1 MKALKL
7 TALLLGGIAVAA
19 VQPLAA
25 RNAVSSA
32 PSAAR
37 PWMNTSLSPDKRAD
51 LILAQMT
58 LDEKVALLHGLMG
71 MSFGTGTPPAGA
83 IGSAG
88 YVPGNERLGIPALQE
103 SDASLGVTNPMMVRG
118 PGDMSTALPSG
129 LLLASTFDPALAFAR
144 GKMIGEEARAK
155 TINVQLAGGVD
166 LARDPLNGRNF
177 EYAGE
182 DPLLAGIMAGESVR
196 GIQSEGVISTVKHY
210 ALNDQEHNRM
220 TVDSVID
227 PAAARE
233 SDLLAFEIAIERGK
247 PGSVMCSYN
256 LVNGTYGCQDSWLLN
271 KVLKSDWAYPGFVMS
286 DWGAVHGIE
295 AFTAGL
301 DQQSAANID
310 KKPWFDGPLKA
321 GVADKSIPQARVN
334 DAAHR
339 VLREMFAAGLFDRAP
354 VKQKIDFSAHADVA
368 QREAEAGIV
377 LLKNRKGLLPLAASA
392 KRIAVIGAHADAGV
406 PSGTGSS
413 QVTNPY
419 HEPGTRIRTVPL
431 GGEGLMGSWAN
442 VVFDPSSP
450 LAALRARFRNAKVT
464 YDNGAWP
471 AAAAAAA
478 RDADVAIVFAYQPSG
493 EGDDVPDMSLPFGQD
508 ELIEAVAAAN
518 PNTIVVLE
526 TGNPIK
532 VPWADKVGAI
542 VEAWYSGQRG
552 GEAIARVLTGEVNP
566 SGRLPVSWP
575 ADERQLPRPV
585 IPGTGAGPND
595 PVKVDYNIEGADVG
609 YRWYARQG
617 TTPQYWFG
625 RGLSY
630 TTFGYQDL
638 KVTGGRNVTASVT
651 VTNTGSVA
659 GKDVVQ
665 LYLTARPDGPRRR
678 LLAFQKVSLAPGE
691 SRTVTLTADPRL
703 LADFDTR
710 KNSWMIAPGVYQVG
724 IGTDAGT
731 MAVAGRTI
739 LKAQSLKP

>member
-1 MKALKL
+1 
-7 TALLLGGIAVAA
+7 
-19 VQPLAA
+19 
-25 RNAVSSA
+25 
-32 PSAAR
+32 
-37 PWMNTSLSPDKRAD
+37 
-51 LILAQMT
+51 
-58 LDEKVALLHGLMG
+58 
-71 MSFGTGTPPAGA
+71 
-83 IGSAG
+83 
-88 YVPGNERLGIPALQE
+88 
-103 SDASLGVTNPMMVRG
+103 
-118 PGDMSTALPSG
+118 
-129 LLLASTFDPALAFAR
+129 
-144 GKMIGEEARAK
+144 
-155 TINVQLAGGVD
+155 
-166 LARDPLNGRNF
+166 
-177 EYAGE
+177 
-182 DPLLAGIMAGESVR
+182 
-196 GIQSEGVISTVKHY
+196 
-210 ALNDQEHNRM
+210 
-220 TVDSVID
+220 
-227 PAAARE
+227 
-233 SDLLAFEIAIERGK
+233 
-247 PGSVMCSYN
+247 
-256 LVNGTYGCQDSWLLN
+256 
-271 KVLKSDWAYPGFVMS
+271 
-286 DWGAVHGIE
+286 
-295 AFTAGL
+295 
-301 DQQSAANID
+301 
-310 KKPWFDGPLKA
+310 
-321 GVADKSIPQARVN
+321 
-334 DAAHR
+334 
-339 VLREMFAAGLFDRAP
+339 
-354 VKQKIDFSAHADVA
+354 
-368 QREAEAGIV
+368 
-377 LLKNRKGLLPLAASA
+377 
-392 KRIAVIGAHADAGV
+392 
-406 PSGTGSS
+406 
-413 QVTNPY
+413 
-419 HEPGTRIRTVPL
+419 
-431 GGEGLMGSWAN
+431 
-442 VVFDPSSP
+442 
-450 LAALRARFRNAKVT
+450 LAALRARFKNAQVT

-471 AAAAAAA
+471 AAAATAA
-478 RDADVAIVFAYQPSG
+478 RGADVAIVFAYQPSG

-508 ELIEAVAAAN
+508 ALIEAVAAAN

-526 TGNPIK
+526 TGNPVK

-575 ADERQLPRPV
+575 ADESQLPRPV

-710 KNSWMIAPGVYQVG
+710 KNSWMIAPGAYQVG

-731 MAVAGRTI
+731 MAVAGSTI